1 MYDTY
6 YMLIINIIKTGILN
20 KNLLSTRKIKSIIKV
35 FHILK
40 KIKKPFFV
48 FILLSA
54 VFCLF
59 KTFYSNI
66 VLNELR
72 PKIFCNEDIRI
83 CETCCIGPL
92 KEYSANLINKI
103 TLIEID
109 DA

>member
-1 MYDTY
+1 M
-6 YMLIINIIKTGILN
+6 
-20 KNLLSTRKIKSIIKV
+20 
-35 FHILK
+35 
-40 KIKKPFFV
+40 
-48 FILLSA
+48 
-54 VFCLF
+54 
-59 KTFYSNI
+59 

-83 CETCCIGPL
+83 CETCSIGPL